1 MSKLDVFA
9 LARATKPKNYWDN
22 LLMGEYGD
30 YLRSGIAAAR
40 QGCSDRA
47 HISTID
53 VVNPFPVLL
62 DWPEGGGMFFAAAG
76 YLTSKKAHLPDEVM
90 FRDIDCVMVPKLP
103 AQIGFRDALLDI
115 YGPFLLQILRTI
127 VRVGYVVRAQ
137 TPVAAFQLHEAQRL
151 ASGGFLSHNCGETDR
166 APLSNLALTPQR
178 GNLGGPSDGD

>member
-1 MSKLDVFA
+1 MHAAPWDSTNEVLNKIRTDRSDDNDGGAQSLLPKLDKMSKLDVFA

-40 QGCSDRA
+40 QGCRDRA
-47 HISTID
+47 RISTID

-103 AQIGFRDALLDI
+103 AQIGFRDTLLDI
-115 YGPFLLQILRTI
+115 YGPFLSKSFEPSFESDMWTVLR
-127 VRVGYVVRAQ
+127 RRAQ
-137 TPVAAFQLHEAQRL
+137 
-151 ASGGFLSHNCGETDR
+151 
-166 APLSNLALTPQR
+166 LSNSTK
-178 GNLGGPSDGD
+178 PSG